1 MSALVDTRIRNCT
14 ATTKRG
20 KICWNKVESFRTASL
35 CHVHDPDGTFR
46 QQLKAKGLGSPKTK
60 KKKVKTVNKKECQHT
75 WYMREEGIQCT
86 KCFVLWDKSMDT
98 NQ

>member
-1 MSALVDTRIRNCT
+1 VATKTRNCT
-14 ATTKRG
+14 ATTNRG
-20 KICWNKVESFRTASL
+20 TRCWNKVENFRTASL

-86 KCFVLWDKSMDT
+86 KCLVIWDKSMDVKD
-98 NQ
+98 